1 MEKNM
6 QQKEKIYIRNRYKI
20 ETILD
25 SGGFGITYLAEDT
38 EFCQKVVLKKYC
50 PLEDRKISYEKG
62 KKDFLRE
69 ARTLSA
75 LSDITAIVRVLDY
88 FEERGDAYIVM
99 EYVKGHSLRKYI
111 ENRIESMNFSQAW
124 DFFLPIIDALEKMH
138 EKNLIH
144 RDINPDNIIVREDE
158 TLKLIDF
165 GSAREY
171 ASDVTMTAIV
181 KGGYATPEQ
190 YMRKGKQGPW
200 TDVYSI
206 CATIYE
212 MITGVI
218 PESSIERQNKDKLYP
233 PSSYGC
239 EITPQQ
245 EESLMKGLSLD
256 YKRRYQN
263 IVQLK
268 QSLSSK
274 KEKETASGR
283 KDKRNRNKLGRNL
296 IVIVLM
302 VGSIFISAM
311 TVKKHKTDLYKA
323 EQKEW
328 QEKSLREYPRDSKQR
343 LLLLDYLARYGQ
355 YKGQAGEE
363 KIYFLPEWAAQK
375 INVRCDFG
383 FFPQKK
389 EEYISYLRR
398 KGISLKLE
406 DKRYQGV
413 IYIKPVTGTL
423 RTYFS
428 YTEIYDIGQNC
439 GMNIVYDVTTHEVT
453 RAVFYRKNKRQKLD
467 YLISIAS
474 QSIIFFAKDWELPLK
489 KTQQKVKE
497 LAEDY
502 EKEEKN
508 EGIYSWISV
517 YDGSIGCKMEKWC
530 GTALQVF
537 SYTGY

>member
-1 MEKNM
+1 
-6 QQKEKIYIRNRYKI
+6 
-20 ETILD
+20 
-25 SGGFGITYLAEDT
+25 
-38 EFCQKVVLKKYC
+38 
-50 PLEDRKISYEKG
+50 
-62 KKDFLRE
+62 
-69 ARTLSA
+69 
-75 LSDITAIVRVLDY
+75 
-88 FEERGDAYIVM
+88 
-99 EYVKGHSLRKYI
+99 
-111 ENRIESMNFSQAW
+111 
-124 DFFLPIIDALEKMH
+124 
-138 EKNLIH
+138 
-144 RDINPDNIIVREDE
+144 
-158 TLKLIDF
+158 
-165 GSAREY
+165 
-171 ASDVTMTAIV
+171 
-181 KGGYATPEQ
+181 
-190 YMRKGKQGPW
+190 
-200 TDVYSI
+200 
-206 CATIYE
+206 
-212 MITGVI
+212 
-218 PESSIERQNKDKLYP
+218 
-233 PSSYGC
+233 
-239 EITPQQ
+239 
-245 EESLMKGLSLD
+245 
-256 YKRRYQN
+256 
-263 IVQLK
+263 
-268 QSLSSK
+268 
-274 KEKETASGR
+274 
-283 KDKRNRNKLGRNL
+283 
-296 IVIVLM
+296 
-302 VGSIFISAM
+302 M

-474 QSIIFFAKDWELPLK
+474 QSIIFFVKDWELPLK

>member
-181 KGGYATPEQ
+181 KGGYAPPEQ

-517 YDGSIGCKMEKWC
+517 YDGSIRCKMEKWC